1 MEIVK
6 LDKSHWAIKEGEK
19 VLSPAFT
26 LKQLEEVSKLATKT
40 VMDYI
45 AGEAHLNDYK

>member
-6 LDKSHWAIKEGEK
+6 LDKTHWAIKEGEK

-26 LKQLEEVSKLATKT
+26 LKQLEEVAKLATTT
-40 VMDYI
+40 VMGYI
-45 AGEAHLNDYK
+45 AGDAHNY